1 MGARR
6 GGRRRRRGRRGGRGG
21 GRRARASPRSGR
33 RRRSRRGGGGTR
45 SGLGAHRVVGPRGR
59 TAAVPRRR
67 DQRGLRA
74 HDRHRQGRRD
84 RRARRPRR
92 PGGRRPAGPVAR
104 DAAPARRRPGALLL
118 MQLHL
123 HEWGD
128 PAAPALVCL
137 HGVSAHG
144 RRFRKLAEEQLA
156 TRYHVV
162 APDLRGHGR
171 SGWEPPWDIET
182 HVEDV
187 LESVAAAGIERA
199 LWIGHSFGGRLV
211 LELGARRP
219 ELIEQA
225 VLLDPAIQ
233 LLPNVG
239 LDLAEDARRDEAY
252 ETLEA
257 AIAAGL
263 TVRTTTP
270 LEFVEEDVR
279 EHLEL
284 GSDGLH
290 RPRYC
295 RSAVVT

>member
-1 MGARR
+1 
-6 GGRRRRRGRRGGRGG
+6 
-21 GRRARASPRSGR
+21 
-33 RRRSRRGGGGTR
+33 
-45 SGLGAHRVVGPRGR
+45 
-59 TAAVPRRR
+59 
-67 DQRGLRA
+67 
-74 HDRHRQGRRD
+74 
-84 RRARRPRR
+84 
-92 PGGRRPAGPVAR
+92 
-104 DAAPARRRPGALLL
+104 

-144 RRFRKLAEEQLA
+144 RRFRKLAEERLG

-187 LESVAAAGIERA
+187 LESIAAAGIERA
-199 LWIGHSFGGRLV
+199 SWIGHSFGGRLV
-211 LELGARRP
+211 LELRARRP
-219 ELIEQA
+219 ELIERA

-270 LEFVEEDVR
+270 REFVEEDVR

-295 RSAVVT
+295 RSAVVTMYSELCTPPPPVERLRAAILLVYAPDFGLVRADQLEEYRAAGAEILAVSGGHVVYWDAWDETAAAIDRFL